1 MLNQQLGVAHMMSQQ
16 RDAARAVAEAMAAI
30 GPGGVARLMSQ
41 QRDAARA
48 VAEVMAAVGPGS
60 VARLMSQQRD
70 AARAVAE
77 VTSAVNGLSGQL
89 GDVSRAAVEV
99 QTAFSQQLVS
109 STILEATAAS
119 RRTLASIRIPAS
131 TVAAM
136 SAHALAKPPARPL
149 ILTGARSRGEVRLR
163 PTHGGTEPER
173 FVSPYRGRVS
183 LRLFDELVTDVSV
196 RRASRHLF
204 ADGHYAVAVEKALV
218 CVNNTVKDKS
228 GLCDADGEG
237 LMRTAFS
244 AKKPM
249 LIFNNL
255 ETTSEK
261 NEQRGYMDLYA
272 GAMAGIRNPRAHEH
286 DQQDHP
292 RVALELLTFANH
304 LMRKLHQAT
313 RTRNQTGQ
321 SRKS

>member
-1 MLNQQLGVAHMMSQQ
+1 MMREQRDAARTVAEVTAAVGLGGVARVMRQQ
-16 RDAARAVAEAMAAI
+16 RDAARVFAEGASAM
-30 GPGGVARLMSQ
+30 
-41 QRDAARA
+41 
-48 VAEVMAAVGPGS
+48 
-60 VARLMSQQRD
+60 
-70 AARAVAE
+70 
-77 VTSAVNGLSGQL
+77 NGLSDQL

-99 QTAFSQQLVS
+99 QAAFSRQLVS
-109 STILEATAAS
+109 SPILEATAAS

-149 ILTGARSRGEVRLR
+149 ILTGARSRGEVRLT

-183 LRLFDELVTDVSV
+183 LRLLRLFDELITDVSV

-237 LMRTAFS
+237 LMRTVFS

-249 LIFNNL
+249 LILNNL
-255 ETTSEK
+255 ETTSDK
-261 NEQRGYMDLYA
+261 DEQRGYMDLYA

-286 DQQDHP
+286 DLQDHP
-292 RVALELLTFANH
+292 RVALELLTLANH

-321 SRKS
+321 SRTS